1 MAKTNPASLSL
12 ADAKKL
18 VVNAAV
24 SESAYE
30 LAVAA
35 FKNAVV
41 EWSHYKALRSAFVAA
56 KCQASGC
63 SKEAAAKSW
72 ERLCNKCGYKAPK
85 SDSEAAKAKR
95 EQRAKTAEAKPAK
108 DNATEGRIVRPG
120 SGKSS
125 AAGVK
130 MELIGIEA
138 HIIDLFRRGQFKAI
152 IDICHSEAEK
162 QAPM

>member
-12 ADAKKL
+12 ADAKQL
-18 VVNAAV
+18 VVNAAA

-35 FKNAVV
+35 FKSAVV
-41 EWSHYKALRSAFVAA
+41 EWSHYKALRSAFVSA
-56 KCQASGC
+56 KCQYSGC
-63 SKEAAAKSW
+63 SKDAAAKSW

-95 EQRAKTAEAKPAK
+95 EQRAKAA
-108 DNATEGRIVRPG
+108 EGRTVRPT
-120 SGKSS
+120 SGKAAS
-125 AAGVK
+125 AGVK
-130 MELIGIEA
+130 MELVGIEA